1 MIKIRWLKMKSQVKQ
16 TDFSKLTMI
25 KEFLNIVLYITLT
38 FCPTEKINVNG
49 MLILINNYTN
59 ENYFYI
65 LIGNV
70 EEPLTAGNLQITNI
84 NAKECIKK

>member
-1 MIKIRWLKMKSQVKQ
+1 
-16 TDFSKLTMI
+16 
-25 KEFLNIVLYITLT
+25 
-38 FCPTEKINVNG
+38 

-59 ENYFYI
+59 EKYFYI

-70 EEPLTAGNLQITNI
+70 EEPLTEGNLQITNI

>member
-1 MIKIRWLKMKSQVKQ
+1 MIKDEITGQ
-16 TDFSKLTMI
+16 TNGFFKVDNDKRIPKHS
-25 KEFLNIVLYITLT
+25 ITDIMLT

-59 ENYFYI
+59 EKYFYI

-70 EEPLTAGNLQITNI
+70 EEPLTEGNLQITNI